1 MPRHPLR
8 AKELLLTDREIFML
22 KFVVRYRGV
31 AWSPETFLRATAQ
44 YHDGD
49 EEDPP
54 DWTEIMDSVA
64 DKIAYLNEGL

>member
-31 AWSPETFLRATAQ
+31 AWSPEAFLRATARRP
-44 YHDGD
+44 DGD

-64 DKIAYLNEGL
+64 DKIACLSEGT